1 MGTNEAICYSDAV
14 SCVASAGPAF
24 SKRGDLLILDDGVNH
39 ALRTGA
45 TLSRSTC
52 LWFKHNDMEDL
63 ERVLKGAVKRY
74 ARSAS
79 TQRRFIVFEGL
90 YVHYHAGS
98 SHSCW
103 RQ

>member
-1 MGTNEAICYSDAV
+1 MPLTTVRRLTGTPHQLEDEIARFMGTSEAICYSDAV

-63 ERVLKGAVKRY
+63 ERVLKVC
-74 ARSAS
+74 
-79 TQRRFIVFEGL
+79 TP
-90 YVHYHAGS
+90 
-98 SHSCW
+98 C
-103 RQ
+103 